1 MILRMSTRIT
11 GFRVGTTLEFA
22 LGYTT
27 TLFFAKYTLPK
38 RKPLSDIFLN
48 YIKRKTNAD
57 S

>member
-11 GFRVGTTLEFA
+11 GFRVGTTLEFT

-38 RKPLSDIFLN
+38 RKPLSDIFLK
-48 YIKRKTNAD
+48 YIKRK
-57 S
+57 